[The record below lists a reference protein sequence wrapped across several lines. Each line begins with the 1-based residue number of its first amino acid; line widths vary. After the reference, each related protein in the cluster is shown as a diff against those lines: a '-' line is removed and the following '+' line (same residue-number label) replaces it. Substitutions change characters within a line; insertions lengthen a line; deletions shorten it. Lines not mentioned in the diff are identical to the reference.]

1 MKDPKRSLEDL
12 ADALADMDTIISAQR
27 ASNENMNSRL
37 IDAERR
43 ATLYERRAND
53 YQAKAKRTEA
63 LEDACEKL
71 VIAMNRLPTRM
82 EDAGIISTTAPQE
95 IPLYGTYD
103 WQAVMD
109 AKLKLE
115 DTMKRGET

>member
-12 ADALADMDTIISAQR
+12 ADALADMDMIISAQR
-27 ASNENMNSRL
+27 ASNENMNGRL

-53 YQAKAKRTEA
+53 YQAKAKRTED
-63 LEDACEKL
+63 LEEACEKL
-71 VIAMNRLPTRM
+71 LVAMDRLPTKM
-82 EDAGIISTTAPQE
+82 EDAGIISTSAPSE

-109 AKLKLE
+109 AKLALAL
-115 DTMKRGET
+115 TMKRGET